1 MGRIPVLPFLPIC
14 PPGGAM
20 DKVETW
26 RECRTK
32 IPPGRYFLRCF
43 QSAKTDI
50 WHEGQSAWGKSEKV
64 ILWFEVLQGDHMGAI
79 LPMFLPLAKN
89 GKVPQ
94 GSKYF
99 TAWCIANG
107 LQRPQRARL
116 KEMPPLTFKDKI
128 FYGEVVD
135 VKPRWITG
143 REQPEFFQYSRVDI
157 LYGLV
162 LGDLNCYSLV

>member
-1 MGRIPVLPFLPIC
+1 
-14 PPGGAM
+14 M
-20 DKVETW
+20 DKAEEW
-26 RECRTK
+26 NEHRTK
-32 IPPGRYFLRCF
+32 IPQGRYFLKCF
-43 QSAKTDI
+43 KAERVRI
-50 WHEGQSAWGKSEKV
+50 WHEGQGGYGRSEKI
-64 ILWFEVLQGDHMGAI
+64 ILWFEVVQGDEMGKV
-79 LPMFLPLAKN
+79 LPMFLPLQVDKQGNAT

-99 TAWCIANG
+99 TAWCIGNG

-162 LGDLNCYSLV
+162 LGDLNSYSLI